1 MLQWGPVMRGRVLI
15 CRIRPWFSG
24 CGGRTAS
31 RARCENCSSLISFIA
46 RWPCCLQRFY
56 YTISWGGCQ
65 VSFARTTSSGTEG
78 GTDTLGDGTW
88 NAGNVPGLLN
98 RELCSTISSCVVG
111 TSVPPQPSTDGTAH
125 GTALFSHV
133 RTGDPVLRGQ
143 REGPRQFVLYTV
155 PPFHRSI
162 DIEPVARRQ
171 CSHVTCDKRA
181 RYVIPHPCGWCQ
193 SRV

>member
-1 MLQWGPVMRGRVLI
+1 MRGRVFI

-31 RARCENCSSLISFIA
+31 HARCESCSSLISFIA
-46 RWPCCLQRFY
+46 RWPCCPQRFY

-65 VSFARTTSSGTEG
+65 ASFARTTSDGTEG
-78 GTDTLGDGTW
+78 GTDILGDGTW

-98 RELCSTISSCVVG
+98 RGLRSTGSPCVVG
-111 TSVPPQPSTDGTAH
+111 ASVPPQPSTDGTAH
-125 GTALFSHV
+125 GTALFPHV

-143 REGPRQFVLYTV
+143 RESPRQFVLYTV

-171 CSHVTCDKRA
+171 
-181 RYVIPHPCGWCQ
+181 
-193 SRV
+193 